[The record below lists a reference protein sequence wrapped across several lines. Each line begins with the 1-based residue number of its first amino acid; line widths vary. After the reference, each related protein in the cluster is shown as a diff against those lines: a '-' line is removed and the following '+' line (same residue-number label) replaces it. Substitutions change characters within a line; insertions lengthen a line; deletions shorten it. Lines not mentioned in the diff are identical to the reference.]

1 MENKTVHNVRV
12 GRFELL
18 MDAGFG
24 AQKAGDILIR
34 AFARMGK
41 YVFIE
46 PMIPAEISPPARTR
60 PALSGV
66 IMRVAEFDLEN
77 IGNNTDVILASHE
90 VVLDRRLDDEEHN
103 PNCRVLLDMGDKNL
117 PTAEYD
123 RVMKRVQDSGL
134 SIYPFEIIPEAQAII
149 RSLAGKAKNMYYL
162 GMLGCIYGA
171 PEEFVINEI
180 KLTFGAKLRED
191 VFKKNIDLFHLGY
204 QYAKENIPFAFEVKG
219 TSGKNG
225 HEKILIDGNS
235 ALSMGIIEAGIKL
248 VSGYPITPASS
259 ILHTLAKVFPSFGGT
274 VHQAED
280 EISAIGT
287 AIGAYYGGVPALTCT
302 SGPGLSL
309 KQEFIGYAT
318 AAEIPVIIIDV
329 QRSGPSTG
337 MPTKTEQS
345 DLLSVM
351 FGSHGDSAKIV
362 FAVQDIIDCFYAP
375 LLARYLAEKLR
386 LPVFIMS
393 DFQMAN
399 SYKVL
404 DKPQISEMEDSNK
417 IPDFILTHF
426 GMDRLPENIE
436 MVRTEQAVPGT
447 PEKMRRVTGLN
458 TDQTGSVNY
467 FSKASQRSHA
477 VRNEKVHC
485 VQRALKKPEL
495 FGGREE
501 GDVLIVGWGSAKGA
515 VEEAVSYCQNAGMAV
530 GGMCLRFVN
539 PLPLMLKEIF
549 SRFKKVV
556 TVELA
561 YGDPFKRPPLAMILR
576 DHTLVDVQ
584 PIICRVTGRPITP
597 RSIETKVKAVLEGR
611 ASPFPP

>member
-1 MENKTVHNVRV
+1 MQNKIVNNVRV

-46 PMIPAEISPPARTR
+46 PTIPSEISPPIRTR

-66 IMRVAEFDLEN
+66 IIRVAEFDLAN

-103 PNCRVLLDMGDKNL
+103 PNCRVLLDMCDKDL
-117 PTAEYD
+117 PTAKYD
-123 RVMKRVQDSGL
+123 TVLRRLKDSGL
-134 SIYPFEIIPEAQAII
+134 QVFPFEVAPEAQGII
-149 RSLAGKAKNMYYL
+149 KSLAGKAKNMYYI
-162 GMLGCIYGA
+162 GMLACIYNA

-180 KLTFGAKLRED
+180 KLTFGTKLKEE

-204 QYAKENIPFAFEVKG
+204 QYAKDNVPFSYEIKNA
-219 TSGKNG
+219 SGKNG

-235 ALSMGIIEAGIKL
+235 ALAMGVIDAGIKV
-248 VSGYPITPASS
+248 VSGYPITPATS
-259 ILHTLAKVFPSFGGT
+259 ILHSLAKVFPSFGGI

-287 AIGAYYGGVPALTCT
+287 AIGAYYAGVPAMTCT

-318 AAEIPVIIIDV
+318 AAEIPIIIIDV

-345 DLLSVM
+345 DLLPVIY
-351 FGSHGDSAKIV
+351 GSHGDNAKIV
-362 FAVQDIIDCFYAP
+362 LGVYDIIDCFYAP
-375 LLARYLAEKLR
+375 QLARYLAEKLR

-393 DFQMAN
+393 DFQTAN
-399 SYKVL
+399 SYKVI
-404 DKPQISEMEDSNK
+404 DKPRIFEMKDSND
-417 IPDFILTHF
+417 IDEFVLDHF
-426 GMDRLPENIE
+426 GLQRLPEQIE
-436 MVRTEQAVPGT
+436 MVRTEQAAAGT
-447 PEKMRRVTGLN
+447 PGGMRRITGLN
-458 TDQTGSVNY
+458 TDQSGSVNY

-501 GDVLIVGWGSAKGA
+501 GDVLIVGWGSAKGS
-515 VEEAVSYCQNAGMAV
+515 VEEAVSYFQNQGLAV
-530 GGMCLRFVN
+530 SGMCLRFVN

-549 SRFKKVV
+549 LKFRKVV

-561 YGDPFKRPPLAMILR
+561 YGDPYKRPPLAMLLR

-584 PIICRVTGRPITP
+584 PLICRVTGRPMTP
-597 RSIETKVKAVLEGR
+597 RTIETKVKELFHAAV
-611 ASPFPP
+611 A

>member
-1 MENKTVHNVRV
+1 VQSKTVNNVRV

-46 PMIPAEISPPARTR
+46 PTIPSEISPPIRTR

-66 IMRVAEFDLEN
+66 IIRVAEFDLAN

-103 PNCRVLLDMGDKNL
+103 PNCRVLLDMCDKDL
-117 PTAEYD
+117 PTAQYD
-123 RVMKRVQDSGL
+123 KVLQRVKDSGL
-134 SIYPFEIIPEAQAII
+134 QIFPFEVLPEAQGII
-149 RSLAGKAKNMYYL
+149 KSLAGKARNMYYI
-162 GMLGCIYGA
+162 GMLACIYNA

-180 KLTFGAKLRED
+180 RLTFGTKLKEE
-191 VFKKNIDLFHLGY
+191 VFKKNIELFHLGY
-204 QYAKENIPFAFEVKG
+204 QYARDNVSFSYEIKNA
-219 TSGKNG
+219 SGKNG

-235 ALSMGIIEAGIKL
+235 ALAMGVVDAGIKL
-248 VSGYPITPASS
+248 VSGYPITPATS
-259 ILHTLAKVFPSFGGT
+259 ILHTLAKVFPSFGGI

-280 EISAIGT
+280 EISAIGA
-287 AIGAYYGGVPALTCT
+287 AIGAYYAGVPAMTCT

-318 AAEIPVIIIDV
+318 AAEIPLIVIDV

-345 DLLSVM
+345 DLLSVIY
-351 FGSHGDSAKIV
+351 GSHGDSAKV
-362 FAVQDIIDCFYAP
+362 VLGVYDIIDCFYAP
-375 LLARYLAEKLR
+375 QLARYLAEKLR

-393 DFQMAN
+393 DFQTAN

-404 DKPQISEMEDSNK
+404 DKPQIFAMEDSNN
-417 IPDFILTHF
+417 IPDFILGHF
-426 GMDRLPENIE
+426 GLERLPDRIE
-436 MVRTEQAVPGT
+436 MVRTEQATAGT
-447 PEKMRRVTGLN
+447 PGGMRRVTGLN

-477 VRNEKVHC
+477 VRNEKIHC

-515 VEEAVSYCQNAGMAV
+515 VEEAVSYFQNQGLAV
-530 GGMCLRFVN
+530 SGMCLRFVN

-549 SRFKKVV
+549 SKFRKVV

-561 YGDPFKRPPLAMILR
+561 YGDPYKRPPLAMLLR

-584 PIICRVTGRPITP
+584 PLICRVTGRPMTP
-597 RSIETKVKAVLEGR
+597 RTIETKVKELFHAGIV
-611 ASPFPP
+611 

>member
-1 MENKTVHNVRV
+1 MENKTVQNVRV

-46 PMIPAEISPPARTR
+46 PTIPAEISPPARTR
-60 PALSGV
+60 AALSGV
-66 IMRVAEFDLEN
+66 IIRVAEFDLEN

-103 PNCRVLLDMGDKNL
+103 PNCRVLLDTADKNL
-117 PTAEYD
+117 PTADYD
-123 RVMKRVQDSGL
+123 RVCKRVKDSGL
-134 SIYPFEIIPEAQAII
+134 SIYPFEVIPEAHALIQ
-149 RSLAGKAKNMYYL
+149 SLSGKAKNMYYL
-162 GMLGCIYGA
+162 GMLGCIYNA
-171 PEEFVINEI
+171 PEEFVTNEI
-180 KLTFGAKLRED
+180 KLMFGAKLRED
-191 VFKKNIDLFHLGY
+191 VFKKNIDLFHYGY
-204 QYAKENIPFAFEVKG
+204 EYAKEHIPFSFEIKG

-225 HEKILIDGNS
+225 KEKILIDGNS
-235 ALSMGIIEAGIKL
+235 ALSMGIIDAGIKL

-259 ILHTLAKVFPSFGGT
+259 ILHALAKVFPSFGGI

-287 AIGAYYGGVPALTCT
+287 AIGAYYGGVPAVTCT

-318 AAEIPVIIIDV
+318 AAEIPIIIIDV

-345 DLLSVM
+345 DLLPVIY
-351 FGSHGDSAKIV
+351 GSHGDNAKIV
-362 FAVQDIIDCFYAP
+362 LGAYDIIDCFYAP
-375 LLARYLAEKLR
+375 QLARYLAEKLR

-393 DFQMAN
+393 DFQTAN

-404 DKPQISEMEDSNK
+404 DKPRICIMESGVDIS
-417 IPDFILTHF
+417 DFILDHF
-426 GMDRLPENIE
+426 GMERLPENIE

-447 PEKMRRVTGLN
+447 PDKMRRITGLN
-458 TDQTGSVNY
+458 TDQSGSVNY
-467 FSKASQRSHA
+467 FSKMSQRSHA

-515 VEEAVSYCQNAGMAV
+515 VEEAVSYCQTQGLAV

-539 PLPLMLKEIF
+539 PLPLMLTGIF
-549 SRFKKVV
+549 AKFKKVV

-561 YGDPFKRPPLAMILR
+561 YGDPYKRPPLAMILR

-597 RSIETKVKAVLEGR
+597 RSIETKVKELFHAGI
-611 ASPFPP
+611 A

>member
-1 MENKTVHNVRV
+1 MEKKTVNNVRV

-66 IMRVAEFDLEN
+66 IIRVAEFDLEN

-103 PNCRVLLDMGDKNL
+103 PNCRVLLDMGDKAL
-117 PTAEYD
+117 PTSGYD
-123 RVMKRVQDSGL
+123 RVMKRVKDSGL
-134 SIYPFEIIPEAQAII
+134 SIYPFEIVPEAQTII
-149 RSLAGKAKNMYYL
+149 RSLAGKARNMYYL
-162 GMLGCIYGA
+162 GMLGCIYNA

-180 KLTFGAKLRED
+180 KLTFGTKLRED
-191 VFKKNIDLFHLGY
+191 VFKKNIDLFHYGY
-204 QYAKENIPFAFEVKG
+204 QDARDNVPFAYEVQNA
-219 TSGKNG
+219 SGKNG

-235 ALSMGIIEAGIKL
+235 ALGMGVVDAGIKL
-248 VSGYPITPASS
+248 VSWYPITPASS
-259 ILHTLAKVFPSFGGT
+259 ILHTLAKVFPSSGGIL
-274 VHQAED
+274 HQAED

-287 AIGAYYGGVPALTCT
+287 AIGAYYSGVPALTCT

-318 AAEIPVIIIDV
+318 AAEIPIIIIDV

-345 DLLSVM
+345 DLLPVIY
-351 FGSHGDSAKIV
+351 GSHGDNAKIV
-362 FAVQDIIDCFYAP
+362 LGVYDIIDCFYAP
-375 LLARYLAEKLR
+375 QLARYLAEKLR

-393 DFQMAN
+393 DFQTAN
-399 SYKVL
+399 SYKVI
-404 DKPQISEMEDSNK
+404 DKPRIFEMKDSND
-417 IPDFILTHF
+417 IDDFVLDHF
-426 GMDRLPENIE
+426 GLQRLPEPIE

-447 PEKMRRVTGLN
+447 PGKMRRITGLN
-458 TDQTGSVNY
+458 TDQTGTVNY

-515 VEEAVSYCQNAGMAV
+515 VEEAVSYCQNQGLAV

-561 YGDPFKRPPLAMILR
+561 YGDPYKHPPLAMILR
-576 DHTLVDVQ
+576 AETLADVQ
-584 PIICRVTGRPITP
+584 AIISRVTGRPITP
-597 RSIETKVKAVLEGR
+597 RSIETKVKELFHAGI
-611 ASPFPP
+611 A

>member
-1 MENKTVHNVRV
+1 
-12 GRFELL
+12 
-18 MDAGFG
+18 
-24 AQKAGDILIR
+24 
-34 AFARMGK
+34 MGK

-46 PMIPAEISPPARTR
+46 PTIPPRSALPSGRAR
-60 PALSGV
+60 PFQGV
-66 IMRVAEFDLEN
+66 IIRVAEFDLAN

-103 PNCRVLLDMGDKNL
+103 PNCRVLLDMCDKDL
-117 PTAEYD
+117 PTAKYD
-123 RVMKRVQDSGL
+123 KVLQRVKDSGL
-134 SIYPFEIIPEAQAII
+134 QIFPFEVLPEAQVII
-149 RSLAGKAKNMYYL
+149 KSLAGKAKNMYYI
-162 GMLGCIYGA
+162 GMLACIYNA

-180 KLTFGAKLRED
+180 KLTFGTKLKEE
-191 VFKKNIDLFHLGY
+191 VFKR
-204 QYAKENIPFAFEVKG
+204 
-219 TSGKNG
+219 TSTCSIWVINTPGRMSRLPTRSKTPPARTG
-225 HEKILIDGNS
+225 MKKILIDGNS
-235 ALSMGIIEAGIKL
+235 ALAMGVVDAGIKL
-248 VSGYPITPASS
+248 VSGYPITPATS
-259 ILHTLAKVFPSFGGT
+259 ILHTLAKVFPSFGGI

-287 AIGAYYGGVPALTCT
+287 AIGAYYAGVPAMTCT

-318 AAEIPVIIIDV
+318 AAEIPLIVIDV

-345 DLLSVM
+345 DLLSVIY
-351 FGSHGDSAKIV
+351 GSHGDSAKV
-362 FAVQDIIDCFYAP
+362 VLGVYDIIDCFYAP
-375 LLARYLAEKLR
+375 QLARYLAEKLR

-393 DFQMAN
+393 DFQTAN

-404 DKPQISEMEDSNK
+404 DKPRIFAMEDSND
-417 IPDFILTHF
+417 IPDFILEHF
-426 GMDRLPENIE
+426 GLQRLPEHIE

-447 PEKMRRVTGLN
+447 PGKMRRITGLN
-458 TDQTGSVNY
+458 TDQSGTVNY

-515 VEEAVSYCQNAGMAV
+515 VEEAVSYFQNQGLAV
-530 GGMCLRFVN
+530 SGMCLRFVN

-549 SRFKKVV
+549 SKFKKVV

-561 YGDPFKRPPLAMILR
+561 YGDPYKRPPLAMLLR

-584 PIICRVTGRPITP
+584 PLICRVTGRPMTP
-597 RSIETKVKAVLEGR
+597 RAIETKSQGVVPCRSCLRKHNRGR
-611 ASPFPP
+611 L

>member
-1 MENKTVHNVRV
+1 MQNKTVNNVRV

-46 PMIPAEISPPARTR
+46 PTIPSEISPPIRTR

-66 IMRVAEFDLEN
+66 IIRVAEFDLAN

-103 PNCRVLLDMGDKNL
+103 PNCRVLLDMCDKDL
-117 PTAEYD
+117 PTAKYD
-123 RVMKRVQDSGL
+123 KVLQRVKDSGL
-134 SIYPFEIIPEAQAII
+134 QIFPFEVLPEAQVII
-149 RSLAGKAKNMYYL
+149 KSLAGKARNMYYI
-162 GMLGCIYGA
+162 GMLACIYNA

-180 KLTFGAKLRED
+180 KLTFGTKLKEEI
-191 VFKKNIDLFHLGY
+191 FKKNIDLFHLGY
-204 QYAKENIPFAFEVKG
+204 QYARDNVPFSYEIKNA
-219 TSGKNG
+219 SGKNG

-235 ALSMGIIEAGIKL
+235 ALAMGVVDAGIKL
-248 VSGYPITPASS
+248 VSGYPITPATS
-259 ILHTLAKVFPSFGGT
+259 ILHTLAKVFPSFGGI

-287 AIGAYYGGVPALTCT
+287 AIGAYYAGVPAMTCT

-318 AAEIPVIIIDV
+318 AAEIPLIVIDV

-345 DLLSVM
+345 DLLSVIY
-351 FGSHGDSAKIV
+351 GSHGDSAKV
-362 FAVQDIIDCFYAP
+362 VLGVYDIIDCFYAP
-375 LLARYLAEKLR
+375 QLARYLAERLR

-393 DFQMAN
+393 DFQTAN

-404 DKPQISEMEDSNK
+404 DKPRIFAMEDSNN
-417 IPDFILTHF
+417 IPDFILEHF
-426 GMDRLPENIE
+426 GLERLPEHIE

-447 PEKMRRVTGLN
+447 PGKMRRITGLN
-458 TDQTGSVNY
+458 TDQTGTVNY

-515 VEEAVSYCQNAGMAV
+515 VEEAVSYFQNQGLAV
-530 GGMCLRFVN
+530 SGMCLRFVN

-549 SRFKKVV
+549 SRFRKVV

-561 YGDPFKRPPLAMILR
+561 YGDPFKRPPLAMLLR

-584 PIICRVTGRPITP
+584 PLICRVTGRPMTP
-597 RSIETKVKAVLEGR
+597 RAIETKVKELFHAAV
-611 ASPFPP
+611 A

>member
-1 MENKTVHNVRV
+1 MEKKTVNNVRV

-18 MDAGFG
+18 MDAGCG

-66 IMRVAEFDLEN
+66 IIRVAEFDLEN

-103 PNCRVLLDMGDKNL
+103 PNCRVLLDMGDKAL
-117 PTAEYD
+117 PTSGYD
-123 RVMKRVQDSGL
+123 RVMKRVKDSGL
-134 SIYPFEIIPEAQAII
+134 SIYPFEIVPEAQTII
-149 RSLAGKAKNMYYL
+149 RSLAGKARNMYYL
-162 GMLGCIYGA
+162 GMLGCIYNA

-180 KLTFGAKLRED
+180 KLTFGTKLRED
-191 VFKKNIDLFHLGY
+191 VFKKNIDLFHYVY
-204 QYAKENIPFAFEVKG
+204 QDARDNVPFAYEVQNA
-219 TSGKNG
+219 SGKNG

-235 ALSMGIIEAGIKL
+235 ALGMGVVDAGIKL

-259 ILHTLAKVFPSFGGT
+259 ILHTLAKVFPSSGGIL
-274 VHQAED
+274 HQAED

-287 AIGAYYGGVPALTCT
+287 AIGAYYSGVPALTCT

-318 AAEIPVIIIDV
+318 AAEIPIIIIDV

-345 DLLSVM
+345 DLLPVIY
-351 FGSHGDSAKIV
+351 GSHGDNAKIV
-362 FAVQDIIDCFYAP
+362 LGVYDIVDCFYAP
-375 LLARYLAEKLR
+375 QLARYLAEKLR

-393 DFQMAN
+393 DFQTAN
-399 SYKVL
+399 SYKVI
-404 DKPQISEMEDSNK
+404 DKPRIFEMKDSND
-417 IPDFILTHF
+417 IDDFVLDHF
-426 GMDRLPENIE
+426 GLQRLPEPIE

-447 PEKMRRVTGLN
+447 PGKMRRITGLN
-458 TDQTGSVNY
+458 TDQTGTVNY

-515 VEEAVSYCQNAGMAV
+515 VEEAVSYCQNQGLAV

-561 YGDPFKRPPLAMILR
+561 YGDPYKHPPLAMILR
-576 DHTLVDVQ
+576 AETLADVQ
-584 PIICRVTGRPITP
+584 AIISRVTGRPITP
-597 RSIETKVKAVLEGR
+597 RSIETKVKELFHAGI
-611 ASPFPP
+611 A

>member
-1 MENKTVHNVRV
+1 MQNKTVNNVRV

-46 PMIPAEISPPARTR
+46 PTIPSEISPPIRTR

-66 IMRVAEFDLEN
+66 IIRVAEFDLAN

-103 PNCRVLLDMGDKNL
+103 PNCRVLLDMCDKDL
-117 PTAEYD
+117 PTAKYD
-123 RVMKRVQDSGL
+123 KVLQRLKDSGL
-134 SIYPFEIIPEAQAII
+134 QAFPFEVAPEAQTII
-149 RSLAGKAKNMYYL
+149 KSLAGKAKNMYYI
-162 GMLGCIYGA
+162 GMLACIYNA

-180 KLTFGAKLRED
+180 RLTFGTKLKEE

-204 QYAKENIPFAFEVKG
+204 QYARDSVPFSYEIKNA
-219 TSGKNG
+219 SGKNG

-235 ALSMGIIEAGIKL
+235 ALAMGVVDAGIKL
-248 VSGYPITPASS
+248 VSGYPITPATS
-259 ILHTLAKVFPSFGGT
+259 ILHTLAKVFPSFGGI

-287 AIGAYYGGVPALTCT
+287 AIGAYYAGVPAMTCT

-318 AAEIPVIIIDV
+318 AAEIPLIVIDV

-345 DLLSVM
+345 DLLSVIY
-351 FGSHGDSAKIV
+351 GSHGDSAKV
-362 FAVQDIIDCFYAP
+362 VLGVYDIIDCFYAP
-375 LLARYLAEKLR
+375 QLARYLAEKLR

-393 DFQMAN
+393 DFQTAN

-404 DKPQISEMEDSNK
+404 DKPRIFAMEDSNN
-417 IPDFILTHF
+417 IPDFILEHF
-426 GMDRLPENIE
+426 GLERLPEHIE

-447 PEKMRRVTGLN
+447 PGKMRRITGLN
-458 TDQTGSVNY
+458 TDQTGTVNY

-477 VRNEKVHC
+477 VRNEKIHC

-515 VEEAVSYCQNAGMAV
+515 VEEAVSYFQNQGLAV
-530 GGMCLRFVN
+530 SGMCLRFVN

-549 SRFKKVV
+549 ARFKKVV

-561 YGDPFKRPPLAMILR
+561 YGDPYKRPPLAMLLR

-584 PIICRVTGRPITP
+584 PLICRVTGRPMTP
-597 RSIETKVKAVLEGR
+597 RAIETKVKELFHAAV
-611 ASPFPP
+611 A

>member
-1 MENKTVHNVRV
+1 MENKSVNNVRV

-66 IMRVAEFDLEN
+66 IIRVAEFDLAN

-90 VVLDRRLDDEEHN
+90 IVLDRRLDDEEHN
-103 PNCRVLLDMGDKNL
+103 PNCRVLLDMCDKDL
-117 PTAEYD
+117 PTAIYD
-123 RVMKRVQDSGL
+123 RVCKRIKDSGL
-134 SIYPFEIIPEAQAII
+134 NIYPFEVVPEAQVLVK
-149 RSLAGKAKNMYYL
+149 SLAGKAKNMYYL
-162 GMLGCIYGA
+162 GMLSAIYSA

-180 KLTFGAKLRED
+180 KMTFGTKLREEI
-191 VFKKNIDLFHLGY
+191 FQKNIDLFHYGY
-204 QYAKENIPFAFEVKG
+204 QYAKENIPFAFDIKG
-219 TSGKNG
+219 ASGKNG

-235 ALSMGIIEAGIKL
+235 ALSMGVVDAGIKV

-259 ILHTLAKVFPSFGGT
+259 ILHTLAKVFPSFGGI

-287 AIGAYYGGVPALTCT
+287 AIGAYYSGVPAMTCT

-318 AAEIPVIIIDV
+318 AAEIPIIIVDV

-345 DLLSVM
+345 DLLSVI
-351 FGSHGDSAKIV
+351 FGSHGDSAKVVFSVFDIV
-362 FAVQDIIDCFYAP
+362 DCFYAP
-375 LLARYLAEKLR
+375 QLARYLAEKLR

-393 DFQMAN
+393 DFQTAN
-399 SYKVL
+399 SYKVI
-404 DKPQISEMEDSNK
+404 DKPQVAQMEDSDK
-417 IPDFILTHF
+417 IQDFVLNHF
-426 GMDRLPENIE
+426 GLERLPDHIE

-458 TDQTGSVNY
+458 TDHTGTVNY

-477 VRNEKVHC
+477 IRNEKIHC

-501 GDVLIVGWGSAKGA
+501 GDVLIVGWGSSKGA
-515 VEEAVSYCQNAGMAV
+515 VEEAVSYCQNQGLAV

-539 PLPLMLKEIF
+539 PLPLTLKDIF
-549 SRFKKVV
+549 SKFKKVV

-561 YGDPFKRPPLAMILR
+561 YGDPYKRPPLAMLLR
-576 DHTLVDVQ
+576 DHTLVNVE
-584 PIICRVTGRPITP
+584 PIICRVTGRPISP
-597 RSIETKVKAVLEGR
+597 RSIETKVKELFHAGIV
-611 ASPFPP
+611 

>member
-1 MENKTVHNVRV
+1 M
-12 GRFELL
+12 
-18 MDAGFG
+18 A
-24 AQKAGDILIR
+24 
-34 AFARMGK
+34 
-41 YVFIE
+41 
-46 PMIPAEISPPARTR
+46 
-60 PALSGV
+60 
-66 IMRVAEFDLEN
+66 
-77 IGNNTDVILASHE
+77 
-90 VVLDRRLDDEEHN
+90 
-103 PNCRVLLDMGDKNL
+103 DKNL
-117 PTAEYD
+117 PTSDYD
-123 RVMKRVQDSGL
+123 RVCRRVKDSGL
-134 SIYPFEIIPEAQAII
+134 SIYPFEVVPEAQAII
-149 RSLAGKAKNMYYL
+149 QSLSGKAKNMYYI
-162 GMLGCIYGA
+162 GMLASIYNA
-171 PEEFVINEI
+171 PEEFAINEI
-180 KLTFGAKLRED
+180 KLTFGTKLRED
-191 VFKKNIDLFHLGY
+191 VFKKNLDLFHYGY
-204 QYAKENIPFAFEVKG
+204 HFAKDNVPFAYEIKNA
-219 TSGKNG
+219 SGKNG

-235 ALSMGIIEAGIKL
+235 ALSMGIIESGIKL

-287 AIGAYYGGVPALTCT
+287 AIGSYYAGVPALTCT

-345 DLLSVM
+345 DLLSVIY
-351 FGSHGDSAKIV
+351 GSHGDSAKIV
-362 FAVQDIIDCFYAP
+362 FAVHDIIDCFYAP
-375 LLARYLAEKLR
+375 ILARYLAEKLR

-404 DKPQISEMEDSNK
+404 DKPRICEMEDSRK
-417 IPDFILTHF
+417 IHDIILEHF
-426 GMDRLPENIE
+426 GLARLPENIE
-436 MVRTEQAVPGT
+436 MVRAEQAVPGT
-447 PEKMRRVTGLN
+447 PGKMRRITGLN
-458 TDQTGSVNY
+458 TDQAGTVNY
-467 FSKASQRSHA
+467 FSKVSQRSHA

-515 VEEAVSYCQNAGMAV
+515 VEEAVSYCQTQGLAV

-539 PLPLMLKEIF
+539 PLPLMLTEIF
-549 SRFKKVV
+549 AKFKKVV

-561 YGDPFKRPPLAMILR
+561 YGDPYKRPPLAMILR

-597 RSIETKVKAVLEGR
+597 RSIETKVKELFHAGV
-611 ASPFPP
+611 A

>member
-1 MENKTVHNVRV
+1 MQSKTVNNVRV

-46 PMIPAEISPPARTR
+46 PTIPSEISPPIRTR

-66 IMRVAEFDLEN
+66 IIRVAEFDLAN

-103 PNCRVLLDMGDKNL
+103 PNCRVLLDMCDKDL
-117 PTAEYD
+117 PTAQYD
-123 RVMKRVQDSGL
+123 KVLQRVKDSGL
-134 SIYPFEIIPEAQAII
+134 QIFPFEVLPEAQGII
-149 RSLAGKAKNMYYL
+149 KSLAGKARNMYYI
-162 GMLGCIYGA
+162 GMLACIYNA

-180 KLTFGAKLRED
+180 RLTFGTKLKEE
-191 VFKKNIDLFHLGY
+191 VFKKNIELFHLGY
-204 QYAKENIPFAFEVKG
+204 QYARDNVSFSYEIKNA
-219 TSGKNG
+219 SGKNG

-235 ALSMGIIEAGIKL
+235 ALAMGVVDAGIKL
-248 VSGYPITPASS
+248 VSGYPITPATS
-259 ILHTLAKVFPSFGGT
+259 ILHTLAKVFPSFGGI

-280 EISAIGT
+280 EISAIGA
-287 AIGAYYGGVPALTCT
+287 AIGAYYAGVPAMTCT

-318 AAEIPVIIIDV
+318 AAEIPLIVIDV

-345 DLLSVM
+345 DLLSVIY
-351 FGSHGDSAKIV
+351 GSHGDSAKV
-362 FAVQDIIDCFYAP
+362 VLGVYDIIDCFYAP
-375 LLARYLAEKLR
+375 QLARYLAEKLR

-393 DFQMAN
+393 DFQTAN

-404 DKPQISEMEDSNK
+404 DKPQIFAMEDSNN
-417 IPDFILTHF
+417 IPDFILGHF
-426 GMDRLPENIE
+426 GLERLPDRIE
-436 MVRTEQAVPGT
+436 MVRTEQATAGT
-447 PEKMRRVTGLN
+447 PGGMRRVTGLN

-477 VRNEKVHC
+477 VRNEKIHC

-515 VEEAVSYCQNAGMAV
+515 VEEAVSYFQNQGLAV
-530 GGMCLRFVN
+530 SGMCLRFVN

-549 SRFKKVV
+549 SKFRKVV

-561 YGDPFKRPPLAMILR
+561 YGDPYKRPPLAMLLR

-584 PIICRVTGRPITP
+584 PLICRVTGRPMTP
-597 RSIETKVKAVLEGR
+597 RTIETKVKELFHAGIV
-611 ASPFPP
+611 

>member
-1 MENKTVHNVRV
+1 MEKKTVNNVRV

-66 IMRVAEFDLEN
+66 IIRVAEFDLEN

-103 PNCRVLLDMGDKNL
+103 PNCRVLLDMGDKAL
-117 PTAEYD
+117 PTSGYD
-123 RVMKRVQDSGL
+123 RVMKRVKDSGL
-134 SIYPFEIIPEAQAII
+134 SIYPFEIVPEAQTII
-149 RSLAGKAKNMYYL
+149 RSLAGKARNMYYL
-162 GMLGCIYGA
+162 GMLGCIYNA

-180 KLTFGAKLRED
+180 KLTFGTKLRED
-191 VFKKNIDLFHLGY
+191 VFKKNIDLFHYGY
-204 QYAKENIPFAFEVKG
+204 QDARDNVPFAYEVQNA
-219 TSGKNG
+219 SGKNG

-235 ALSMGIIEAGIKL
+235 ALGMGVVDAGIKL

-259 ILHTLAKVFPSFGGT
+259 ILHTLAKVFPSSGGIL
-274 VHQAED
+274 HQAED

-287 AIGAYYGGVPALTCT
+287 AIGAYYSGVPALTCT

-318 AAEIPVIIIDV
+318 AAEIPIIIIDV

-345 DLLSVM
+345 DLLPVIY
-351 FGSHGDSAKIV
+351 GSHGDNAKIV
-362 FAVQDIIDCFYAP
+362 LGVYDIVDCFYAP
-375 LLARYLAEKLR
+375 QLARYLAEKLR

-393 DFQMAN
+393 DFQTAN
-399 SYKVL
+399 SYKVI
-404 DKPQISEMEDSNK
+404 DKPRIFEMKDSND
-417 IPDFILTHF
+417 IDDFVLDHF
-426 GMDRLPENIE
+426 GLQRLPEPIE

-447 PEKMRRVTGLN
+447 PGKMRRITGLN
-458 TDQTGSVNY
+458 TDQTGTVNY

-515 VEEAVSYCQNAGMAV
+515 VEEAVSYCQNQGLAV

-561 YGDPFKRPPLAMILR
+561 YGDPYKHPPLAMILR
-576 DHTLVDVQ
+576 AETLADVQ
-584 PIICRVTGRPITP
+584 AIISRVTGRPITP
-597 RSIETKVKAVLEGR
+597 RSIETKVKELFHAGI
-611 ASPFPP
+611 A